1 MGRRILQSGLKCGK
15 NTSSGVN
22 LKWLEIRCTGNGT
35 VGSNPTHSANF
46 LLKVFNQKRSDWT
59 LSLYFTTF
67 SSFFRP
73 LYVGQILISCKFQC
87 WKRLVQQ
94 GFPGF
99 WRENRREKATPFPS
113 EIQVLKAWHLP
124 RTALCCSLD
133 GHRCLPSWKITV
145 SQPILNLLH
154 RNTVCQH
161 AWGTTMSEIMEA
173 NAPQAVCIQQLRKLL
188 RHIMRLDEVSHL
200 VDADITG
207 ELLMVW
213 PTACSYFRELHCFF
227 WKSKPSRTCIF
238 FVNLC
243 MSWLQLKRSS
253 CIIK

>member
-1 MGRRILQSGLKCGK
+1 MGRGIPQSGLRCGK

-161 AWGTTMSEIMEA
+161 AWGTTM
-173 NAPQAVCIQQLRKLL
+173 PLRYNYDKPEKPRISRVFGYLARFFIL
-188 RHIMRLDEVSHL
+188 FQTEKSSREVVIS
-200 VDADITG
+200 
-207 ELLMVW
+207 
-213 PTACSYFRELHCFF
+213 
-227 WKSKPSRTCIF
+227 
-238 FVNLC
+238 
-243 MSWLQLKRSS
+243 
-253 CIIK
+253 

>member
-1 MGRRILQSGLKCGK
+1 MGRGILQSGSKCGK

-87 WKRLVQQ
+87 QKRLVQQ

-133 GHRCLPSWKITV
+133 GHRCLPSWKNHCV
-145 SQPILNLLH
+145 PANPESASSEHRLPAWVRHNYVWDHGSECAAGRLH
-154 RNTVCQH
+154 P
-161 AWGTTMSEIMEA
+161 AASEIA
-173 NAPQAVCIQQLRKLL
+173 PSHNAAWWGL
-188 RHIMRLDEVSHL
+188 
-200 VDADITG
+200 
-207 ELLMVW
+207 
-213 PTACSYFRELHCFF
+213 
-227 WKSKPSRTCIF
+227 PSRWCRHNRRTAYG
-238 FVNLC
+238 
-243 MSWLQLKRSS
+243 MTDRMQLF
-253 CIIK
+253 